1 MKKAQF
7 LVPTVVSFNRD
18 GSLDMEGNKAIVEFL
33 IKGGIDGLLIMGSTG
48 EFYSMTYEDKIRLI
62 DAAVEWVDHR
72 VRLFFG
78 TNCMRR
84 EDTIALSNYAISKGA
99 DGVMI
104 IGPYYFSIDERAL
117 EIYYDDLASAI
128 NGDVYLY
135 NFPERTG
142 YDFPVDV
149 AVSLL
154 RKHPNI
160 KGFKDSHSQLAH
172 TRTLINRTKDEFPEF
187 EVYAGFDE
195 NLAHVVFSGGVGSIG
210 GLGNIYP
217 EICAGFAAAVNDK
230 DILRIEKYQQ
240 IINAMSEL
248 YSFGVPFIPLIK
260 EAMRQRGVPVK
271 PYCLHP
277 LQCATPEQSAR
288 IADWI
293 ASVDRMATEL

>member
-7 LVPTVVSFNRD
+7 LVPTVVSFNQD
-18 GSLDMEGNKAIVEFL
+18 GSLDMEGNKAVVEFL

-62 DAAVEWVDHR
+62 DAAVGWVDHR

-78 TNCMRR
+78 TNCMRK

-149 AVSLL
+149 AVNLL

-172 TRTLINRTKDEFPEF
+172 TRTLINRTKDEFPDF

-240 IINAMSEL
+240 LINAMSEL

-260 EAMRQRGVPVK
+260 EAMRQRGVQVS

-277 LQCATPEQSAR
+277 LQCAAPEQSAR

-293 ASVDRMATEL
+293 ASIDRMAVEL